1 MVKVVSFNCNSVRS
15 RAENVKA
22 LLKEND
28 VICLQ
33 EILLCKSDLNIL
45 NDFNDD
51 FYNVAFVEDRESLD
65 INEGRPARGVAI
77 FYRKSLSAYVTPLLI
92 DDSVI
97 GLVFSKDNE
106 KILLLN
112 VYCPCDKQTADALHE
127 YRCMLEKLRVVVLEN
142 SVNSVLLVGDF
153 NADPNKGR
161 FWNELNNFVQSL
173 SLYVLNDSFPKDTFT
188 YLCPARNSTSWLDH
202 VVCSY
207 RVIEKVSKLRVNYSG
222 AIYDHFPICF
232 DLSLEINVTHFSKE
246 LFYEKCVDWRK
257 VKEKDK
263 VYIRNK
269 LDNLIESSGIMDK
282 NVFHCYKRKCR
293 NPKHLQELELV
304 FSLLKQFILGS
315 TDEYTFDKLNNFRII
330 PGWNRY
336 VKEHYINAR
345 RAFLEWKD
353 SRRPQN
359 GPILDK
365 MKKTRE
371 EFRKAFNDCK
381 KNEDKMRKD
390 SMLNNLNN
398 KSYKEFWNETNK
410 IKKHDNKQLNII
422 DNVAEAKEIAKL
434 FSDKYRKIFDV
445 HNKNRSEAENYFIN
459 TNNEHSDLTKFLFS
473 REDIHSAILLLK
485 PVLGFDN
492 IHSNHIKYASFLFEK
507 LIAMLFSSFILH
519 SYISLDVLRGT
530 INPRIKDKYGD
541 ISSADNYRP
550 VMSSSVFLKIFE
562 YCLLNKIE
570 NLIQLNDRQH
580 GFRSGYSTSTACY
593 ILKETILSYTMSNT
607 NVYACFVDFSKA
619 FDTVN
624 HWTLLKK
631 LEDYGLPDVYLHIIK
646 FWYCNQFVNVQYG
659 MAYSEDWRICNG
671 VRQGG
676 VLSGLFF
683 SIYINALLEKI
694 VDSRMGCKLGI
705 QMSNVI
711 AYADD
716 IVLLAPSRT
725 GLQALIDIAYAESR
739 KLELNFNIDKSKCM
753 IFPYQGSNVCKD
765 ICFSIGELALQIV
778 DSFKYLGF
786 IVNSKMHNT
795 DDIDRARNKFYQEF
809 NVILRKF
816 SFADKRVKLFLFS
829 QYCLQL
835 YGAELWFY
843 NKNAKSNLKQFSVGY
858 HKAIKKLL
866 GLSYHESN
874 HYACQ
879 EAKLY
884 TFDHLINK
892 FKILFVMRIFTNPCS
907 FIRSLLSFIR
917 VSSVMYN
924 EVCELLSNTYDI
936 DSLEDNDKDAILA
949 RISYVQNHE
958 SQLRVEW

>member
-1 MVKVVSFNCNSVRS
+1 M
-15 RAENVKA
+15 
-22 LLKEND
+22 
-28 VICLQ
+28 
-33 EILLCKSDLNIL
+33 
-45 NDFNDD
+45 
-51 FYNVAFVEDRESLD
+51 
-65 INEGRPARGVAI
+65 
-77 FYRKSLSAYVTPLLI
+77 
-92 DDSVI
+92 
-97 GLVFSKDNE
+97 
-106 KILLLN
+106 
-112 VYCPCDKQTADALHE
+112 
-127 YRCMLEKLRVVVLEN
+127 
-142 SVNSVLLVGDF
+142 
-153 NADPNKGR
+153 
-161 FWNELNNFVQSL
+161 
-173 SLYVLNDSFPKDTFT
+173 
-188 YLCPARNSTSWLDH
+188 
-202 VVCSY
+202 
-207 RVIEKVSKLRVNYSG
+207 
-222 AIYDHFPICF
+222 
-232 DLSLEINVTHFSKE
+232 
-246 LFYEKCVDWRK
+246 
-257 VKEKDK
+257 
-263 VYIRNK
+263 
-269 LDNLIESSGIMDK
+269 
-282 NVFHCYKRKCR
+282 
-293 NPKHLQELELV
+293 
-304 FSLLKQFILGS
+304 
-315 TDEYTFDKLNNFRII
+315 
-330 PGWNRY
+330 
-336 VKEHYINAR
+336 
-345 RAFLEWKD
+345 EWKD

-646 FWYCNQFVNVQYG
+646 FWYCNQFVNVRYG

-858 HKAIKKLL
+858 HKAIKKIL